1 MGSMNSLEDEDDVW
15 GGMLVLDLKI
25 LEDQGV
31 LEWSFLKIESKWGEK
46 RENLESLDYSRGF
59 WGENSLHPSPLFILE
74 VTPMCHHQ
82 STIVSHK

>member
-1 MGSMNSLEDEDDVW
+1 MGSMNSLEDEDDGW

-46 RENLESLDYSRGF
+46 RENLESIDYSRGF
-59 WGENSLHPSPLFILE
+59 WGENSFHPKASIY
-74 VTPMCHHQ
+74 T
-82 STIVSHK
+82 